1 MKFLVTGGAG
11 FIGSAFV
18 RMLLSDQRATSVV
31 NLDKLTY
38 AGNLENLA
46 PVAGDPRYRFVRG
59 DICDAAIVR
68 KTVDEAKP
76 DVLVHFAAES
86 HVDRSIL
93 SPEPVFE
100 TNLRGTLTLLESARL
115 QGIPRFLHV

>member
-1 MKFLVTGGAG
+1 MRYLVTGGAG

-18 RMLLSDQRATSVV
+18 RMLSEQAQASVT

-46 PVAGDPRYRFVRG
+46 GIVAGERYRFVHG
-59 DICDAAIVR
+59 DVCDAALVKATIEETR
-68 KTVDEAKP
+68 P
-76 DVLVHFAAES
+76 DVIVHFAAES

-93 SPEPVFE
+93 SPDAFFE
-100 TNLRGTLTLLESARL
+100 TNLRGT
-115 QGIPRFLHV
+115 

>member
-1 MKFLVTGGAG
+1 MQFLVTGGAG

-18 RMLLSDQRATSVV
+18 RMLLRGSHVMKDARVV

-46 PVAGDPRYRFVRG
+46 GIEEGERYRFVHG
-59 DICDAAIVR
+59 DICDAALVR
-68 KTVDEAKP
+68 KTIEESKP
-76 DVLVHFAAES
+76 DVIVHFAAES

-93 SPEPVFE
+93 SPD
-100 TNLRGTLTLLESARL
+100 A
-115 QGIPRFLHV
+115 FLKPICAEL